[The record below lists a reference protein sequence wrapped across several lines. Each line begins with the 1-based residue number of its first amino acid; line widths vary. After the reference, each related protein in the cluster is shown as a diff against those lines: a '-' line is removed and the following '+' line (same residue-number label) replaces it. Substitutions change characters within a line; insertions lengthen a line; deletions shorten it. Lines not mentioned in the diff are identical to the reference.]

1 MQRIA
6 RRVKR
11 RRRINLFTQCSIL
24 FFFPESKI
32 ILTTYGLAIPDLA
45 IGLVEI

>member
-6 RRVKR
+6 IRVKR
-11 RRRINLFTQCSIL
+11 SRRINLFTQCSML
-24 FFFPESKI
+24 FFPESKI
-32 ILTTYGLAIPDLA
+32 ILTTYGLAIPGLE